1 MNINTRT
8 VIQEAHGSHCCSPNN
23 NGQIFDR
30 CIFIK
35 YDTKIFGQFSRGY
48 LNIEPHLLSLVLFQ
62 QLRIKTISSC
72 FNTQ

>member
-1 MNINTRT
+1 MGHIA
-8 VIQEAHGSHCCSPNN
+8 AHLTTMGKAS
-23 NGQIFDR
+23 FDQ